1 MRKIFV
7 IAKREYQAAVRTKAF
22 IVTLVLMPV
31 LMLGSVA
38 VQALFKKLEDTK
50 EKHYAVIDR
59 TPGQVLTPAL
69 KAAVQHH
76 NKVESFEDGR
86 QVGPQ
91 FALEFQA
98 PNGETPEAMAEQR
111 YQISQRIEKGELEGL
126 LEIGPDVIRLR
137 PDGEG
142 EEKAPDSAAIRFQA
156 KNPAQRG
163 FHYWAERAVN
173 AGVLQQRFKDRGID
187 IQEVARLQ
195 QPVPLKAK
203 SLTRRNPQ
211 TGAIEDAA
219 DEQQFVNMFLPAV
232 LIALMFMVI
241 MVGATPAMQGIVE
254 EKSQRIAEVLLG
266 SATPFELMA
275 GKLLGVIG
283 VSLTMAA
290 VYLGGGY
297 ALAANAGLSGVL
309 SPWLIFW
316 FVLNLILALL
326 IFGSIFIAV
335 GAAATDVKETQTLLM
350 PIMLIACLPFFALSA
365 IMQDPNGSIATAF
378 SFIPF
383 ATPMLLVA
391 RESVPPGVPIWQM
404 VAGIAVVLV
413 TTWLCV
419 WAAGRIFRVGI
430 LMTGKGASF
439 RQMMRWVVKG

>member
-59 TPGQVLTPAL
+59 TPGQVLTPIL
-69 KAAVQHH
+69 KAAAQRH
-76 NKVESFEDGR
+76 NEVEVMEDGR
-86 QVGPQ
+86 QVGSK
-91 FALEFQA
+91 FVLEFQP
-98 PNGETPEAMAEQR
+98 PNGETPEAIADQR
-111 YQISQRIEKGELEGL
+111 FQISQRIEKGELEGL
-126 LEIGPDVIRLR
+126 LEIGPDVIKLR
-137 PDGEG
+137 PTEQGED
-142 EEKAPDSAAIRFQA
+142 KAPDNASVRFQA

-163 FHYWAERAVN
+163 IHYWAERAIN
-173 AGVLQQRFKDRGID
+173 AGVLQQRFKDHGID

-203 SLTRRNPQ
+203 SLSRRNPQ
-211 TGAIEDAA
+211 TGVIEDAA
-219 DEQQFVNMFLPAV
+219 DAQQFINMFLPAV

-241 MVGATPAMQGIVE
+241 MIGATPAMQGIVE

-283 VSLTMAA
+283 VSLTMAV

-297 ALAANAGLSGVL
+297 AVAANAGLSGVL
-309 SPWLIFW
+309 SPWLIVW
-316 FVLNLILALL
+316 FVVNLILALL

-391 RESVPPGVPIWQM
+391 RESVPPGVPVWQM
-404 VAGIAVVLV
+404 VAGIALVLA
-413 TTWLCV
+413 TTWFCV